1 PALGLLEAQVDGVL
15 LHAQA
20 DDLDWFARELSRL
33 PFDFRIR
40 APVELA
46 TALNACARRLL
57 RLATPA

>member
-1 PALGLLEAQVDGVL
+1 LEAQVDGVL